1 MSKSKSGGKTNQ
13 KTPRAGKRLGVKR
26 SQGSIVQPGSI
37 IVRQRGS
44 RFFPGKGVGMGRDFT
59 LFAKVAGKVIFRQR
73 KGKKIV
79 EIAAQ

>member
-13 KTPRAGKRLGVKR
+13 KTPRPGKRLGVKR

>member
-13 KTPRAGKRLGVKR
+13 KTPRPGKRLGVKK
-26 SQGSIVQPGSI
+26 SNGSVVQPGNI

-44 RFFPGKGVGMGRDFT
+44 KFFPGKGVGMGRDFT
-59 LFAKVAGKVIFRQR
+59 LFAKAAGKVIFRQR
-73 KGKKIV
+73 KGKKTV